1 MHGGF
6 YSWKENWTATTARTH
21 KVWINVGMY
30 DGSIVGNNLQ
40 LICNWDLHDSYLLL
54 SHPGTSAWLRQPS
67 LCCQVLSSFFSP
79 AALQTQVIGKPSQGL
94 AAGKSSLI
102 CQAVLNST
110 LWWRGGGGQTESY
123 RQHML
128 TALP

>member
-40 LICNWDLHDSYLLL
+40 LICNWDLHDSYLCLMEISTILYLL
-54 SHPGTSAWLRQPS
+54 HSKLGILPPSSNDSSDHSMLITLRE
-67 LCCQVLSSFFSP
+67 V
-79 AALQTQVIGKPSQGL
+79 AL
-94 AAGKSSLI
+94 
-102 CQAVLNST
+102 
-110 LWWRGGGGQTESY
+110 R
-123 RQHML
+123 
-128 TALP
+128 